1 MELIILIGSFFLLV
15 ILGVPIAFALGI
27 SSLIICLLM
36 GLPITT
42 LINQTFHG
50 INSFVLLAV
59 PFFLI
64 AGNLMNLGGVTD
76 RLTRLSRCLVGHI
89 RGGLG
94 HVNVLVS
101 MIFAGLSGSA
111 AADTAG
117 VGGVLIPAMLK
128 SGFDKPFTV
137 AITAA
142 SSTIGVI
149 IPPSIPMV
157 LYGAFGEVSIGALF
171 LGGVIPGILVG
182 LSQMLVVAIL
192 AARRNYPSYPRA
204 SLGEAARSI
213 WESLPPL
220 GMPILIIGGIV
231 GGVFT
236 PTEASVVALV
246 YGLIITMFIYRE
258 SEVNLKRLPR
268 LLGETALFYSLP
280 LICVAT
286 SGAFGWLIA
295 YLNGPQLI
303 VGFVENLSLGYY
315 GMYAVIIF
323 MLLILGT
330 FLSPIVIIIVFLPV
344 LQGLGDIVQINP
356 VHLGVITVMVTAI
369 GLITPPYG
377 MCLFIAAGLA
387 DLSIMK
393 SFKAMLLLIGMFLV
407 VVTFCV
413 VFPEVILFL
422 PKRLMPTAV

>member
-182 LSQMLVVAIL
+182 LSQMLVVGIL

-204 SLGEAARSI
+204 SLREAARSI

-258 SEVNLKRLPR
+258 PEVNLKRLPQM
-268 LLGETALFYSLP
+268 LGETVLFYSLP

-303 VGFVENLSLGYY
+303 VGFIENLSLGYY
-315 GMYAVIIF
+315 GMYAFIIF

-387 DLSIMK
+387 DLPILK
-393 SFKAMLLLIGMFLV
+393 SFMAMLLLIGMFLV
-407 VVTFCV
+407 VVAFCV
-413 VFPEVILFL
+413 AFPEIILFL

>member
-1 MELIILIGSFFLLV
+1 MELILLIGGFFLLV
-15 ILGVPIAFALGI
+15 IVGVPIAFALGI
-27 SSLIICLLM
+27 SSLAVCVLM

-117 VGGVLIPAMLK
+117 VGAVLIPAMLK

-182 LSQMLVVAIL
+182 LSQMLVVGIL
-192 AARRNYPSYPRA
+192 AGRRHYPAHPRA
-204 SLGEAARSI
+204 TLHEAARSV
-213 WESLPPL
+213 WQALPPL
-220 GMPILIIGGIV
+220 GMPVLIIGGIV

-258 SEVNLKRLPR
+258 PEVSLRRLPHM
-268 LLGETALFYSLP
+268 LGETVLFYSLP

-315 GMYAVIIF
+315 GMYAFIVL
-323 MLLILGT
+323 MLLLLGT

-344 LQGLGDIVQINP
+344 I
-356 VHLGVITVMVTAI
+356 
-369 GLITPPYG
+369 
-377 MCLFIAAGLA
+377 
-387 DLSIMK
+387 
-393 SFKAMLLLIGMFLV
+393 
-407 VVTFCV
+407 
-413 VFPEVILFL
+413 
-422 PKRLMPTAV
+422 

>member
-1 MELIILIGSFFLLV
+1 LIGSFFLLV
-15 ILGVPIAFALGI
+15 VLGVPIAFALGI
-27 SSLIICLLM
+27 SSLLVCVFL
-36 GLPITT
+36 GLPVTT
-42 LINQTFHG
+42 LVNQTFHG

-94 HVNVLVS
+94 HVNVFVS

-117 VGGVLIPAMLK
+117 VGAVLIPAMLK
-128 SGFDKPFTV
+128 SGFDKKFTV

-182 LSQMLVVAIL
+182 LSQMLVVWIL
-192 AARRNYPSYPRA
+192 AARRRYPAYPRA
-204 SLGEAARSI
+204 SLREAAHSV
-213 WESLPPL
+213 WEALPPL
-220 GMPILIIGGIV
+220 GMPVLIIGGIV

-246 YGLIITMFIYRE
+246 YGLIVAVLIYRE
-258 SEVNLKRLPR
+258 PEVSLRRLPKM
-268 LLGETALFYSLP
+268 LGETVLFYSLP

-295 YLNGPQLI
+295 YLNGPQII
-303 VGFVENLSLGYY
+303 VGFIEKFSLTYY
-315 GMYAVIIF
+315 AMYAVIIL

-344 LQGLGDIVQINP
+344 LQGLGDIVQIHP
-356 VHLGVITVMVTAI
+356 VHLGVITVMVTAL

-377 MCLFIAAGLA
+377 MCLFIASGLA
-387 DLSIMK
+387 NLPIMK
-393 SFKAMLLLIGMFLV
+393 SFFAMLLLIGIFLV
-407 VVTFCV
+407 VVALCV
-413 VFPEVILFL
+413 VFPDVILFL
-422 PKRLMPTAV
+422 PKKLMPTAI

>member
-1 MELIILIGSFFLLV
+1 MILIGSFFLLV

-27 SSLIICLLM
+27 SSLLVCVIL
-36 GLPITT
+36 GLPVTT

-117 VGGVLIPAMLK
+117 VGAVLIPAMLK

-182 LSQMLVVAIL
+182 LSQMLVVAFL
-192 AARRNYPSYPRA
+192 AGRRNYPAYPRA
-204 SLGEAARSI
+204 RLREAARSI

-220 GMPILIIGGIV
+220 GMPIVIIGGIV
-231 GGVFT
+231 GGIFT

-246 YGLIITMFIYRE
+246 YGLIITVFIYRE
-258 SEVNLKRLPR
+258 PEVSFKRLPR
-268 LLGETALFYSLP
+268 MLGETVLFYSLP

-295 YLNGPQLI
+295 YLNGPQMI
-303 VGFVENLSLGYY
+303 VGFIENLSLGYY

-344 LQGLGDIVQINP
+344 LQGLGDIVQINS

-377 MCLFIAAGLA
+377 MCLFIASGLA
-387 DLSIMK
+387 DLPIMQ
-393 SFKAMLLLIGMFLV
+393 SFMAMLILIGMFLV
-407 VVTFCV
+407 VVALCV
-413 VFPEVILFL
+413 AFPELILLL
-422 PKRLMPTAV
+422 PQRLMPTAV

>member
-1 MELIILIGSFFLLV
+1 
-15 ILGVPIAFALGI
+15 
-27 SSLIICLLM
+27 
-36 GLPITT
+36 LPVTT

-64 AGNLMNLGGVTD
+64 AGNLMNLGGVTE

-117 VGGVLIPAMLK
+117 VGAVLIPAMLK

-182 LSQMLVVAIL
+182 LSQMAVVAFL
-192 AARRNYPSYPRA
+192 AGRRKYPAYPRA
-204 SLGEAARSI
+204 KLREAARSV

-220 GMPILIIGGIV
+220 GMPIVIIGGIV

-246 YGLIITMFIYRE
+246 YGFIITVFIYRE
-258 SEVNLKRLPR
+258 PEVNFKRLPR
-268 LLGETALFYSLP
+268 MLGETVLFYSLP

-295 YLNGPQLI
+295 YLNGPQMI
-303 VGFVENLSLGYY
+303 VGFIENLSLGYY

-377 MCLFIAAGLA
+377 MCLFIASGLA
-387 DLSIMK
+387 DLPIMK
-393 SFKAMLLLIGMFLV
+393 SFMAMLLLIGMFLV
-407 VVTFCV
+407 VVALCV
-413 VFPEVILFL
+413 AFPELILLMPQKF
-422 PKRLMPTAV
+422 MPTAL

>member
-1 MELIILIGSFFLLV
+1 MELVILIGSFFLLV
-15 ILGVPIAFALGI
+15 VVGVPIAFALGI
-27 SSLIICLLM
+27 SSLVVCLIL
-36 GLPITT
+36 GLPVTT

-117 VGGVLIPAMLK
+117 VGAVLIPAMLK

-182 LSQMLVVAIL
+182 LSQMLVVGFL
-192 AARRNYPSYPRA
+192 AGRRNYPAYPRA
-204 SLGEAARSI
+204 SLREAARSV

-231 GGVFT
+231 GGIFT
-236 PTEASVVALV
+236 PTEASVIALV
-246 YGLIITMFIYRE
+246 YGLIITIFIYRE
-258 SEVNLKRLPR
+258 PEVSFKRLPR
-268 LLGETALFYSLP
+268 MLGETVLFYSLP

-303 VGFVENLSLGYY
+303 VGFVENFSLGYY
-315 GMYAVIIF
+315 GMYLIIVSL
-323 MLLILGT
+323 LLILGT

-344 LQGLGDIVQINP
+344 LQGLGNIVQVHP

-377 MCLFIAAGLA
+377 MCLFIASGLA
-387 DLSIMK
+387 NLPIMK
-393 SFKAMLLLIGMFLV
+393 SFFAMLLLIGIFLV
-407 VVTFCV
+407 VVALCV
-413 VFPEVILFL
+413 VFPDIILFL
-422 PKRLMPTAV
+422 PKKLMPTAM

>member
-1 MELIILIGSFFLLV
+1 MELTILIGSFFLLV
-15 ILGVPIAFALGI
+15 VLGVPIAFALGI
-27 SSLIICLLM
+27 SSLIVCLIL

-42 LINQTFHG
+42 LVNQTFHG

-64 AGNLMNLGGVTD
+64 AGNLMNAGGITD
-76 RLTRLSRCLVGHI
+76 RLTRLSRNLIGHI

-117 VGGVLIPAMLK
+117 VGAVLIPAMLK
-128 SGFDKPFTV
+128 SGFDKSFTV

-182 LSQMLVVAIL
+182 LTQMLIVWIL
-192 AARRNYPSYPRA
+192 ATNRNYPAYPRA
-204 SLGEAARSI
+204 PWREAAKSI

-220 GMPILIIGGIV
+220 GMPLLIIGGIV
-231 GGVFT
+231 GGIFT
-236 PTEASVVALV
+236 PTEASVIAVV
-246 YGLIITMFIYRE
+246 YGLMVIMVIYRDQ
-258 SEVNLKRLPR
+258 EVTLSRLPKI
-268 LLGETALFYSLP
+268 LGETVIFYSLP

-303 VGFVENLSLGYY
+303 VSFIEKFSLSYY
-315 GMYAVIIF
+315 GMYAVIIL
-323 MLLILGT
+323 MLLLLGT

-344 LQGLGDIVQINP
+344 IQGLGDIVQIHP

-377 MCLFIAAGLA
+377 MCLFIASGLA
-387 DLSIMK
+387 DFPIMK
-393 SFKAMLLLIGMFLV
+393 SFLAMLILIGMFLIV
-407 VVTFCV
+407 VALCV
-413 VFPEVILFL
+413 IFPELILFL
-422 PKRLMPTAV
+422 PKILMPTAM

>member
-1 MELIILIGSFFLLV
+1 MELLILIGSFFLLV
-15 ILGVPIAFALGI
+15 ILGVPIAFGLGI
-27 SSLIICLLM
+27 SSLVVCLLL

-117 VGGVLIPAMLK
+117 VGAVLIPAMLK

-182 LSQMLVVAIL
+182 LSQMLVVGIL
-192 AARRNYPSYPRA
+192 AGRRNYPAYPRA
-204 SLGEAARSI
+204 SLREAARSI

-231 GGVFT
+231 GGIFT

-258 SEVNLKRLPR
+258 PEVSLKRLPR
-268 LLGETALFYSLP
+268 MLGETVLFYSLP

-286 SGAFGWLIA
+286 SGAFGWLIS

-303 VGFVENLSLGYY
+303 VGFIENLSLGYY

-344 LQGLGDIVQINP
+344 LQGLGDIVQIHP

-387 DLSIMK
+387 DFPIMK
-393 SFKAMLLLIGMFLV
+393 SFMAMILLIAMFLMVVALCVAFPDLILLL
-407 VVTFCV
+407 
-413 VFPEVILFL
+413 
-422 PKRLMPTAV
+422 PKGLMPTAV

>member
-258 SEVNLKRLPR
+258 PEVNLKRLPR
-268 LLGETALFYSLP
+268 MLGETVLFYSLP

>member
-1 MELIILIGSFFLLV
+1 
-15 ILGVPIAFALGI
+15 
-27 SSLIICLLM
+27 
-36 GLPITT
+36 
-42 LINQTFHG
+42 
-50 INSFVLLAV
+50 
-59 PFFLI
+59 
-64 AGNLMNLGGVTD
+64 
-76 RLTRLSRCLVGHI
+76 
-89 RGGLG
+89 
-94 HVNVLVS
+94 
-101 MIFAGLSGSA
+101 
-111 AADTAG
+111 
-117 VGGVLIPAMLK
+117 
-128 SGFDKPFTV
+128 
-137 AITAA
+137 
-142 SSTIGVI
+142 
-149 IPPSIPMV
+149 
-157 LYGAFGEVSIGALF
+157 
-171 LGGVIPGILVG
+171 
-182 LSQMLVVAIL
+182 
-192 AARRNYPSYPRA
+192 
-204 SLGEAARSI
+204 
-213 WESLPPL
+213 
-220 GMPILIIGGIV
+220 MPILIIGGIV

-258 SEVNLKRLPR
+258 PEVNLKRLPR
-268 LLGETALFYSLP
+268 MLGETVLFYSLP